1 MLYREWVR
9 FSLYKFVYDKI
20 ISLYFSLSMAELFLE
35 ISLSMV
41 SPKTTNV
48 AQGLASLNIT

>member
-9 FSLYKFVYDKI
+9 FSLYKVYDKI

-48 AQGLASLNIT
+48 AHGLASLNIT